1 MGASSLGSDEAPNG
15 GSGSGGTHWSGERT
29 MEQQARILDGD
40 LETLGLH
47 ATLKML
53 ALGGKTGILSV
64 VSGQERMRIALQ
76 DGHIVALEEI
86 GVPLPDLVEMYRL
99 LGRLPRSDAAR
110 IRQMSGNNPATSLTL
125 LVQYGFLTPEQVQGH
140 IEFGIIQALSRAV
153 RWERGRFD
161 FQRDVVP
168 FQGYA
173 PFYKP
178 LDVDHVLLE
187 AMRLGDE
194 YASTSSGSL
203 SRNTVARWMPQ
214 FNGDIRQLGL
224 EQEAVQVLCMANGQL
239 PLSAVAYGLLLPEH
253 HVTATMQNLLS
264 LGLIEL
270 VDARL
275 EGELE
280 RNLVDLLTHG
290 QYMLSQQGKAT
301 PEQRMLTLIR
311 AMGWCTNGLL
321 AHHGTF
327 ARILRGRGE
336 VPEAEV
342 HRYLETNFQPML
354 VQAQR
359 DFPRME
365 EIVRF
370 ERGRL
375 VYQDLEGLDRVVR
388 GQELVACY
396 WDGVR
401 LLFGVMRQIFTQV
414 LADEAGQSR
423 IGHQF
428 EDLWAAF
435 LRELEEEIRRLSG
448 SRAAMRA

>member
-1 MGASSLGSDEAPNG
+1 M
-15 GSGSGGTHWSGERT
+15 
-29 MEQQARILDGD
+29 MEQQGRILDGD

-64 VSGQERMRIALQ
+64 ISGQERMRIALQ

-86 GVPLPDLVEMYRL
+86 GAPQPDLVEMYRL
-99 LGRLPRSDAAR
+99 LGRMPRGDASR
-110 IRQMSGNNPATSLTL
+110 IRQMAGNNPATAMTL
-125 LVQYGFLTPEQVQGH
+125 LVQYGYLTPEQVQAH

-194 YASTSSGSL
+194 YASTVAGGL
-203 SRNTVARWMPQ
+203 SRNTVARWMPH

-224 EQEAVQVLCMANGQL
+224 EGEAVQLLCLANGQL
-239 PLSAVAYGLLLPEH
+239 PLSSVAYGLLIPEH
-253 HVTATMQNLLS
+253 HAATIMQKLLG

-290 QYMLSQQGKAT
+290 QYMLSQQGRAT
-301 PEQRMLTLIR
+301 PELRMLTLIR

-327 ARILRGRGE
+327 ARALRGRGE
-336 VPEAEV
+336 VPREEV
-342 HRYLETNFQPML
+342 HRYLEASFRPML
-354 VQAQR
+354 AQMQR

-370 ERGRL
+370 EQGQL
-375 VYQDLEGLDRVVR
+375 VYEDLEGLDRVVR

-396 WDGVR
+396 WDAVR
-401 LLFGVMRQIFTQV
+401 LLFGLMRQIFAQV
-414 LADEAGQSR
+414 LTEEAGHSR

-435 LRELEEEIRRLSG
+435 LREIEEEIRRLSG
-448 SRAAMRA
+448 TRAAMRA